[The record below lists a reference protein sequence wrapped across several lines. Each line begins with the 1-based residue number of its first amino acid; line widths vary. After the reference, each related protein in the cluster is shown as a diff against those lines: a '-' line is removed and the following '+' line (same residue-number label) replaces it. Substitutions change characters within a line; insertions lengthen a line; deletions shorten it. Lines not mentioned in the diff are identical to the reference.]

1 MCFDLRMQK
10 ESRKQRARHQS
21 VPQAAVFRP
30 VTARNQPNHTHYR
43 PLGTRRELLNS
54 APPGSRQKECVRAV
68 GALNCLSMDDGD
80 RLRETEEFFYRQI
93 PITRAMGVRVTGY
106 DGNELSLAA
115 PVALNHNHLGTA
127 FGGSLSASATLAGYG
142 LLWLELD
149 DKNCHLVIRR
159 SSLAFNRPVRREIVA
174 ICRRPRPEELAAF
187 KATFAERGKA
197 RIDLKATIEE
207 AGVVAVEFSG
217 TFVALR

>member
-1 MCFDLRMQK
+1 
-10 ESRKQRARHQS
+10 
-21 VPQAAVFRP
+21 
-30 VTARNQPNHTHYR
+30 
-43 PLGTRRELLNS
+43 
-54 APPGSRQKECVRAV
+54 
-68 GALNCLSMDDGD
+68 MDDGD
-80 RLRETEEFFYRQI
+80 KLRETEEFFYRQI

-106 DGNELSLAA
+106 DGNELTLAA

-127 FGGSLSASATLAGYG
+127 FGGSLSAIATLAGYG

-159 SSLAFNRPVRREIVA
+159 SSLAFNRPVRREIIA
-174 ICRRPRPEELAAF
+174 ICHRPRPEELAAF
-187 KATFAERGKA
+187 KATFAERRKA

-207 AGVVAVEFSG
+207 DGVVAVEFSG